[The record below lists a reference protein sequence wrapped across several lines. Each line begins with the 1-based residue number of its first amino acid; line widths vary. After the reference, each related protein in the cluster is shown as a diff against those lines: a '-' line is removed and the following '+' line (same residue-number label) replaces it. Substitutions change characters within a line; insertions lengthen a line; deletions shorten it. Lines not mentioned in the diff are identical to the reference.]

1 MKRTFAVLRRFIP
14 SPAVRSLAIA
24 AVLAHNLYGQ
34 STVLTWEQIKARFL
48 IQNPSVL
55 AGQINVEESKA
66 NEITAG
72 LRPNPQFNLSQ
83 DGFQLTPSAG
93 TWRPLT
99 GVALTP
105 GVSQLI
111 ERQNKREKRV
121 DSARLATSGATSDQ
135 EDLQRTV
142 LFSVRTAF
150 LNTLQAKAL
159 VELTQA
165 SLQSY
170 DQAIEANRTR
180 LSGRRHLRI
189 GFSAGRNPT
198 GPI

>member
-1 MKRTFAVLRRFIP
+1 M
-14 SPAVRSLAIA
+14 RSLAIA
-24 AVLAHNLYGQ
+24 AVLAHGLYGQ
-34 STVLTWEQIKARFL
+34 TTVLSWEQIKARFL
-48 IQNPSVL
+48 MQNPSVL
-55 AGQINVEESKA
+55 AGQINIEESKA

-83 DGFQLTPSAG
+83 DGLQLTPSAG
-93 TWRPLT
+93 VWRPLT
-99 GVALTP
+99 GIVFTP

-121 DSARLATSGATSDQ
+121 DSARLATSGASSDQ
-135 EDLQRTV
+135 EDLQRTL
-142 LFSVRTAF
+142 LFAVRTAF

-159 VELTQA
+159 VELDA
-165 SLQSY
+165 SQSSILRPG
-170 DQAIEANRTR
+170 DRGKSHP

-189 GFSAGRNPT
+189 GFPARRNPA